1 MRNDGIEKVPVPLL
15 RRLPTYHHLLTLL
28 KQNGEEY
35 VSSQTIADTLNLDPV
50 QVRKDLASTG
60 VAGKPKNGFNIS
72 ELLEG
77 IETFLGWKTLG
88 EGILV
93 GCGAL
98 GSSLLGYEGFLNC
111 RFDIVVAFD
120 NDPKKIGTTIRG
132 KEILPV
138 TKLVDLVKRM
148 HVKLGLLTVPSQNAQ
163 QVADLMVEAG
173 IKGIWNFAPA
183 ALNVPQDVY
192 VHQEDMVASLAILI
206 KKMGATE
213 LQDLHK

>member
-1 MRNDGIEKVPVPLL
+1 MNDAAVGGAAGGVDIEAVELVNAAALRETARNE
-15 RRLPTYHHLLTLL
+15 
-28 KQNGEEY
+28 
-35 VSSQTIADTLNLDPV
+35 
-50 QVRKDLASTG
+50 
-60 VAGKPKNGFNIS
+60 
-72 ELLEG
+72 
-77 IETFLGWKTLG
+77 
-88 EGILV
+88 
-93 GCGAL
+93 
-98 GSSLLGYEGFLNC
+98 

>member
-1 MRNDGIEKVPVPLL
+1 M
-15 RRLPTYHHLLTLL
+15 
-28 KQNGEEY
+28 
-35 VSSQTIADTLNLDPV
+35 
-50 QVRKDLASTG
+50 
-60 VAGKPKNGFNIS
+60 
-72 ELLEG
+72 
-77 IETFLGWKTLG
+77 
-88 EGILV
+88 
-93 GCGAL
+93 
-98 GSSLLGYEGFLNC
+98 
-111 RFDIVVAFD
+111 
-120 NDPKKIGTTIRG
+120 
-132 KEILPV
+132 

-148 HVKLGLLTVPSQNAQ
+148 HVKIGLLTVPSQNAQ